1 MDFPREKKDL
11 PIWKLS
17 YKFYALINKILG
29 RQKGLK
35 TYLLLHRILNR
46 FAHELSG
53 DIFGSEYHNSA
64 FALSEMKLLDS
75 IPSNSRVLDVGCGSG
90 RFTHIASTKA
100 REVISIDHN
109 SKHFSNVN
117 FSALNVKA
125 IEYDINDDFLVLG
138 KFDLVLLIHILE
150 HIDDPK
156 SLLVKLSRV
165 TENLIIEVPDRE
177 SDPLNWVRIKLEMD
191 YSSDHDHVRE
201 YSLAL
206 LERELRETGWQI
218 HSKEKKG
225 ASILVFAGRI
235 I

>member
-1 MDFPREKKDL
+1 M
-11 PIWKLS
+11 
-17 YKFYALINKILG
+17 
-29 RQKGLK
+29 
-35 TYLLLHRILNR
+35 LNR

-64 FALSEMKLLDS
+64 FALSEKKLLES
-75 IPSNSRVLDVGCGSG
+75 ISSNNRVLDVGCGSG

-100 REVISIDHN
+100 REVVSIDHN

-117 FSALNVKA
+117 FSALNVRA
-125 IEYDINDDFLVLG
+125 IEYDIDDDFLVLG
-138 KFDLVLLIHILE
+138 KFDLALLIHILE
-150 HIDDPK
+150 HIDDPR

-177 SDPLNWVRIKLEMD
+177 SDPLNWVRIELEMD

-206 LERELRETGWQI
+206 LEKELRETGWQI

-225 ASILVFAGRI
+225 ASILVFAKCTI
-235 I
+235 